1 MCNTS
6 PHFIIKSNE
15 VIVIK
20 TYYIEKMD
28 KHRIIGKKIQFEND
42 NVKIYCDIEKDQNAQ
57 RLVNKLLQNGTNNV
71 VLDKKLIT
79 CEKLINLLKSN
90 DIKIFDGKWLEKYL
104 ILDILEYI
112 VNKKQ
117 IIKAET
123 EIAIT
128 ANEITDLL
136 IEMIKILSKQ
146 YKKLTIVTNHIEKL
160 RKVEKEIKE
169 KEGVLIVLSNNKSKS
184 LLKSQIIINMD
195 FNQELINQY
204 KIFEEAIIINA
215 EENIKIEAIRFN
227 GIVINNYEVEIG
239 RKEFIWRDGIEKY
252 RQRDLIEAE
261 LYARDTLKNIRR
273 KIQKNNVSIKELYGV
288 NGIINI

>member
-1 MCNTS
+1 M
-6 PHFIIKSNE
+6 IA
-15 VIVIK
+15 IK

-28 KHRIIGKKIQFEND
+28 KHKIIGRKIQLEND
-42 NVKIYCDIEKDQNAQ
+42 NIKIYMDLEKEKNTRKLVK
-57 RLVNKLLQNGTNNV
+57 RLLLNETNNV
-71 VLDKKLIT
+71 VIDKELIT
-79 CEKLINLLKSN
+79 CEKLINVLKSN

-112 VNKKQ
+112 INKKQ

-160 RKVEKEIKE
+160 KKIEKEIEE
-169 KEGVLIVLSNNKSKS
+169 KEGILIILSNNKNKS

-204 KIFEEAIIINA
+204 RIYEEAIIINA
-215 EENIKIEAIRFN
+215 EENIRIDAIRFN
-227 GIVINNYEVEIG
+227 GIVINDYEIEIG
-239 RKEFIWRDGIEKY
+239 RKEFIWREGIEKY

-261 LYARDTLKNIRR
+261 LYVRDTYKNIRK
-273 KIQKNNVSIKELYGV
+273 KIQKNNIKIKELYGI
-288 NGIINI
+288 NGIVKI

>member
-1 MCNTS
+1 MIL
-6 PHFIIKSNE
+6 FIIKSIE
-15 VIVIK
+15 VIAIK

-28 KHRIIGKKIQFEND
+28 KHKIIGRKIQLEND
-42 NVKIYCDIEKDQNAQ
+42 NIKIYMDLEKGKNTRKLVK
-57 RLVNKLLQNGTNNV
+57 RLLLNETNNV
-71 VLDKKLIT
+71 VIDKELIT
-79 CEKLINLLKSN
+79 CEKLINLLRAN

-112 VNKKQ
+112 INKKQ

-160 RKVEKEIKE
+160 RKIEKEIKE
-169 KEGVLIVLSNNKSKS
+169 KEGILIILSNNKNKS

-204 KIFEEAIIINA
+204 RIYEEAIIINA
-215 EENIKIEAIRFN
+215 EENIRIDAIRFN
-227 GIVINNYEVEIG
+227 GIVINDYEIEIG

-261 LYARDTLKNIRR
+261 LYVRDTYKNIRK
-273 KIQKNNVSIKELYGV
+273 KIQKNNIKIKELYGI
-288 NGIINI
+288 NGIVKI

>member
-1 MCNTS
+1 MIL
-6 PHFIIKSNE
+6 FIIKSIE
-15 VIVIK
+15 VIAIK

-28 KHRIIGKKIQFEND
+28 KHKIIGRKIQLEND
-42 NVKIYCDIEKDQNAQ
+42 NIKIYMDLEKGKNTRKLVK
-57 RLVNKLLQNGTNNV
+57 RLLLNETNNV
-71 VLDKKLIT
+71 VIDKELIT

-112 VNKKQ
+112 INKKQ

-160 RKVEKEIKE
+160 RKIEKEIKE
-169 KEGVLIVLSNNKSKS
+169 KEGILIILSNNKNKS

-204 KIFEEAIIINA
+204 RIYEEAIIINA
-215 EENIKIEAIRFN
+215 EENIRIDAIRFN
-227 GIVINNYEVEIG
+227 GIVINDYKIEIG

-261 LYARDTLKNIRR
+261 LYVRDTYKNIRK
-273 KIQKNNVSIKELYGV
+273 KIQKNNIKIKELYGI
-288 NGIINI
+288 NGIVKI

>member
-1 MCNTS
+1 M
-6 PHFIIKSNE
+6 IA
-15 VIVIK
+15 IK

-28 KHRIIGKKIQFEND
+28 KHKIIGRKIQLEND
-42 NVKIYCDIEKDQNAQ
+42 NIKIYMDLEKEKNTRKLVK
-57 RLVNKLLQNGTNNV
+57 RLLLNETNNV
-71 VLDKKLIT
+71 VIDKELIT
-79 CEKLINLLKSN
+79 CEKLINVLKSN

-112 VNKKQ
+112 INKKQ

-160 RKVEKEIKE
+160 KKIEKEIKE
-169 KEGVLIVLSNNKSKS
+169 KEGILIILSNNKNKS

-204 KIFEEAIIINA
+204 RIYEEAIIINA
-215 EENIKIEAIRFN
+215 EENIRIDAIRFN
-227 GIVINNYEVEIG
+227 GIVINDYEIEIG
-239 RKEFIWRDGIEKY
+239 RKEFIWREGIEKY

-261 LYARDTLKNIRR
+261 LYVRDTYKNIRK
-273 KIQKNNVSIKELYGV
+273 KIQKNNIKIKELYGI
-288 NGIINI
+288 NGIVKI

>member
-1 MCNTS
+1 MIL
-6 PHFIIKSNE
+6 FIIKSIE
-15 VIVIK
+15 VIAIK

-28 KHRIIGKKIQFEND
+28 KHKIIGRKIQFEND
-42 NVKIYCDIEKDQNAQ
+42 NIKIYMDLEKGKNTRKLVK
-57 RLVNKLLQNGTNNV
+57 RLLLNETNNV
-71 VLDKKLIT
+71 VIDKELIT
-79 CEKLINLLKSN
+79 CEKLINLLRAN

-112 VNKKQ
+112 INKKQ

-160 RKVEKEIKE
+160 RKIEKEIKE
-169 KEGVLIVLSNNKSKS
+169 KEGILIILSNNKNKS
-184 LLKSQIIINMD
+184 LLKSQVIINMD
-195 FNQELINQY
+195 FNQELIN
-204 KIFEEAIIINA
+204 
-215 EENIKIEAIRFN
+215 
-227 GIVINNYEVEIG
+227 GIVINDYEIEIG
-239 RKEFIWRDGIEKY
+239 RKEFIWREGIEKY

-261 LYARDTLKNIRR
+261 LYVKDTYKNIRK
-273 KIQKNNVSIKELYGV
+273 KIQKNSIKIKELYGI
-288 NGIINI
+288 NGIVRI

>member
-1 MCNTS
+1 M
-6 PHFIIKSNE
+6 IA
-15 VIVIK
+15 IK

-28 KHRIIGKKIQFEND
+28 KHKIIGRKIQLEND
-42 NVKIYCDIEKDQNAQ
+42 NIKIYMDLAKEKNTRKLVK
-57 RLVNKLLQNGTNNV
+57 RLLLNETNNV
-71 VLDKKLIT
+71 VIDKELIT

-112 VNKKQ
+112 INKKQ

-123 EIAIT
+123 EIAVT

-160 RKVEKEIKE
+160 RKIEKEIKE
-169 KEGVLIVLSNNKSKS
+169 KEGILIILSNNKNKS

-204 KIFEEAIIINA
+204 KIYEEAIIINA
-215 EENIKIEAIRFN
+215 EENIRIDAIRFN
-227 GIVINNYEVEIG
+227 GIVINDYEIEIG
-239 RKEFIWRDGIEKY
+239 RKEFIWREGIEKY

-261 LYARDTLKNIRR
+261 LYVRDTYKNIRK
-273 KIQKNNVSIKELYGV
+273 KIQKNNIKIKELYGI
-288 NGIINI
+288 NGVLKL

>member
-1 MCNTS
+1 M
-6 PHFIIKSNE
+6 IA
-15 VIVIK
+15 IK

-28 KHRIIGKKIQFEND
+28 KHKIIGRKIQLEND
-42 NVKIYCDIEKDQNAQ
+42 NIKIYMDLEKGKNTRKLVK
-57 RLVNKLLQNGTNNV
+57 RLLLNETNNV
-71 VLDKKLIT
+71 VIDKELIT

-112 VNKKQ
+112 INKKQ

-160 RKVEKEIKE
+160 RKIEKEIKE
-169 KEGVLIVLSNNKSKS
+169 KEGILIILSNNKNKS

-204 KIFEEAIIINA
+204 RIYEEAIIINA
-215 EENIKIEAIRFN
+215 EENIIIDAIRFN
-227 GIVINNYEVEIG
+227 GIVINDYEIEIG
-239 RKEFIWRDGIEKY
+239 RKEFIWREGIEKY
-252 RQRDLIEAE
+252 IQRDLIEAE
-261 LYARDTLKNIRR
+261 LYVRDTYKNIRK
-273 KIQKNNVSIKELYGV
+273 KIQKNNIKIKELYGI
-288 NGIINI
+288 NGIVKI

>member
-1 MCNTS
+1 M
-6 PHFIIKSNE
+6 IA
-15 VIVIK
+15 IK

-28 KHRIIGKKIQFEND
+28 KYKIIGRKIQLEND
-42 NVKIYCDIEKDQNAQ
+42 NIKIYMDLEKGKNTRKLVK
-57 RLVNKLLQNGTNNV
+57 RLLLNETNNV
-71 VLDKKLIT
+71 VIDKELIT

-112 VNKKQ
+112 INKKQ

-160 RKVEKEIKE
+160 RKIEKEIKE
-169 KEGVLIVLSNNKSKS
+169 KEGILIILSNNKNKS

-204 KIFEEAIIINA
+204 RIYEEAIIINA
-215 EENIKIEAIRFN
+215 EENIRIDAIRFN
-227 GIVINNYEVEIG
+227 GIVINDYEIEIG

-261 LYARDTLKNIRR
+261 LYVRDTYKNIRK
-273 KIQKNNVSIKELYGV
+273 KIQKNNIKIKELYGI
-288 NGIINI
+288 NGIVKI

>member
-1 MCNTS
+1 MIL
-6 PHFIIKSNE
+6 FIIKSIE
-15 VIVIK
+15 VIAIK

-28 KHRIIGKKIQFEND
+28 KHKIIGRKIQLEND
-42 NVKIYCDIEKDQNAQ
+42 NIKIYMDLEKGKNTRKLVK
-57 RLVNKLLQNGTNNV
+57 RLLLNETNNV
-71 VLDKKLIT
+71 VIDKELIT
-79 CEKLINLLKSN
+79 CEKLINLLRAN

-112 VNKKQ
+112 INKKQ

-146 YKKLTIVTNHIEKL
+146 YKKLTIVTNHIERL
-160 RKVEKEIKE
+160 RKIEKEIKE
-169 KEGVLIVLSNNKSKS
+169 KEGILIILSNNKNKS

-204 KIFEEAIIINA
+204 RIYEEAIIINA
-215 EENIKIEAIRFN
+215 EENIRIDAIRFN
-227 GIVINNYEVEIG
+227 GIVINDYEIEIG

-261 LYARDTLKNIRR
+261 LYVRDTYKNIRK
-273 KIQKNNVSIKELYGV
+273 KIQKNNIKIKELYGI
-288 NGIINI
+288 NGIVKI

>member
-1 MCNTS
+1 MIL
-6 PHFIIKSNE
+6 FIIKSIE
-15 VIVIK
+15 VIAIK

-28 KHRIIGKKIQFEND
+28 KHKIIGRKIQFEND
-42 NVKIYCDIEKDQNAQ
+42 NIKIYMDLKKGKNTRKLVK
-57 RLVNKLLQNGTNNV
+57 RLLLNETNNV
-71 VLDKKLIT
+71 VIDKELIT
-79 CEKLINLLKSN
+79 CEKLINLLRAN

-112 VNKKQ
+112 INKKQ

-160 RKVEKEIKE
+160 RKIEKEIKE
-169 KEGVLIVLSNNKSKS
+169 KEGILIILSNNKNKS
-184 LLKSQIIINMD
+184 LLKSQIIIN
-195 FNQELINQY
+195 
-204 KIFEEAIIINA
+204 A
-215 EENIKIEAIRFN
+215 EENIRIDAIRFN
-227 GIVINNYEVEIG
+227 GIVINDYEIEIG

-261 LYARDTLKNIRR
+261 LYVRDTYKNIRK
-273 KIQKNNVSIKELYGV
+273 KIQKNNIKIKELYGI
-288 NGIINI
+288 NGIVKI

>member
-1 MCNTS
+1 M
-6 PHFIIKSNE
+6 IA
-15 VIVIK
+15 IK
-20 TYYIEKMD
+20 TYYIEKID
-28 KHRIIGKKIQFEND
+28 KHKIIGRKIQFEKD
-42 NVKIYCDIEKDQNAQ
+42 NIKIYMDLEKGKNTRKLVK
-57 RLVNKLLQNGTNNV
+57 RLLLNETNNV
-71 VLDKKLIT
+71 VIDKELIT

-112 VNKKQ
+112 INKKQ

-160 RKVEKEIKE
+160 RKIEKEIKE
-169 KEGVLIVLSNNKSKS
+169 KEGILIILSNNKNKS

-204 KIFEEAIIINA
+204 RIYEEAIIINA
-215 EENIKIEAIRFN
+215 EENIRIDAIRFN
-227 GIVINNYEVEIG
+227 GIVINDYEIEIG

-261 LYARDTLKNIRR
+261 LYVRDTYKNIRK
-273 KIQKNNVSIKELYGV
+273 KIQKNNIKIKELYGI
-288 NGIINI
+288 NGIVKI

>member
-1 MCNTS
+1 M
-6 PHFIIKSNE
+6 IA
-15 VIVIK
+15 IK

-28 KHRIIGKKIQFEND
+28 KRKMIGRKIQLEND
-42 NVKIYCDIEKDQNAQ
+42 NIKIYMDLEKGKNIRKLVK
-57 RLVNKLLQNGTNNV
+57 RLLLNETNNV
-71 VLDKKLIT
+71 VIDKELIT

-112 VNKKQ
+112 INKKQ

-160 RKVEKEIKE
+160 RKIEKEIKE
-169 KEGVLIVLSNNKSKS
+169 KEGILIILSNNKNKS
-184 LLKSQIIINMD
+184 LLKSQVIINMD

-204 KIFEEAIIINA
+204 KIYEEAIIINA

-227 GIVINNYEVEIG
+227 GIVINDYEIEIG

-261 LYARDTLKNIRR
+261 LYVRDTYKNIRK
-273 KIQKNNVSIKELYGV
+273 KIQKNNIKIKELYGI
-288 NGIINI
+288 NGVLKL

>member
-1 MCNTS
+1 M
-6 PHFIIKSNE
+6 IA
-15 VIVIK
+15 IK

-28 KHRIIGKKIQFEND
+28 KHKIIGRKIQLEND
-42 NVKIYCDIEKDQNAQ
+42 NIKIYMDLEKGKNTRKLVK
-57 RLVNKLLQNGTNNV
+57 RLLLNETNNV
-71 VLDKKLIT
+71 VIDKELIT

-112 VNKKQ
+112 INKKQ

-160 RKVEKEIKE
+160 RKIEKEIKE
-169 KEGVLIVLSNNKSKS
+169 KEGILIILSNNKNKS

-204 KIFEEAIIINA
+204 RIYEEAIIINA
-215 EENIKIEAIRFN
+215 EENIRIDAIRFN
-227 GIVINNYEVEIG
+227 GIVINDYEIEIG
-239 RKEFIWRDGIEKY
+239 RKEFIWREGIEKY

-261 LYARDTLKNIRR
+261 LYVRDTYKNIRK
-273 KIQKNNVSIKELYGV
+273 KIQKNNIKIKELYGI
-288 NGIINI
+288 NGIVKI

>member
-1 MCNTS
+1 MIL
-6 PHFIIKSNE
+6 FIIKSIE
-15 VIVIK
+15 VIAIK

-28 KHRIIGKKIQFEND
+28 KHKIIGRKIQLEND
-42 NVKIYCDIEKDQNAQ
+42 NIKIYMDLEKGKNTRKLVK
-57 RLVNKLLQNGTNNV
+57 RLLLNETNNV
-71 VLDKKLIT
+71 VIDKELIT

-112 VNKKQ
+112 INKKQ

-123 EIAIT
+123 EIAVT

-160 RKVEKEIKE
+160 RKIEKEIKE
-169 KEGVLIVLSNNKSKS
+169 KEGILIILSNNKNKS

-204 KIFEEAIIINA
+204 RIYEEAIIINA
-215 EENIKIEAIRFN
+215 EENIRIDAIRFN
-227 GIVINNYEVEIG
+227 GIVINDYEIEIG

-261 LYARDTLKNIRR
+261 LYVRDTYKNIRK
-273 KIQKNNVSIKELYGV
+273 KIQKNNIKIKELYGI
-288 NGIINI
+288 NGIVKI

>member
-1 MCNTS
+1 M
-6 PHFIIKSNE
+6 IA
-15 VIVIK
+15 IK

-28 KHRIIGKKIQFEND
+28 KHKIIGRKIQLEND
-42 NVKIYCDIEKDQNAQ
+42 NIKIYMDLEKGKNTRKLVK
-57 RLVNKLLQNGTNNV
+57 RLLLNETNNV
-71 VLDKKLIT
+71 VIDKELIT
-79 CEKLINLLKSN
+79 CEKLINLLRAN

-112 VNKKQ
+112 INKKQ

-160 RKVEKEIKE
+160 RKIEKEIKE
-169 KEGVLIVLSNNKSKS
+169 KEGILIILSNNKNKS
-184 LLKSQIIINMD
+184 LLKSQVIINMD

-204 KIFEEAIIINA
+204 KIYEEAIIINA
-215 EENIKIEAIRFN
+215 EENIRIDAIRFN
-227 GIVINNYEVEIG
+227 GIVINDYEIEIG

-261 LYARDTLKNIRR
+261 LYVRDTYKNIRK
-273 KIQKNNVSIKELYGV
+273 KIQKNNIKIKELYGI
-288 NGIINI
+288 NGIVKI